1 MTEQALFEEQ
11 EESMDFGGGASEGFS
26 LNPEMVQRILSVA
39 KPLGHNEM
47 PERLNLG
54 FGFIYYG
61 LVRAVRPKHV
71 LVIGSGFGFSVVCL
85 ALGLKDNGEGF
96 LTFVD
101 PGYDVL
107 KDGPWKTV
115 GGRGVWRDAEGVER
129 HFAGFGLESIIR
141 HYRLRSEEFF
151 AGYKEFKLPGID
163 LGFVDGNHSF
173 EHVKHD
179 FVQVLEHSGKNT
191 YILMHDSNI
200 YIRELI
206 RNSGVKRWLNVVKKE
221 KDCFELL
228 DLPFSSGVAII
239 RVIKENPWRSL
250 ELSE

>member
-1 MTEQALFEEQ
+1 
-11 EESMDFGGGASEGFS
+11 
-26 LNPEMVQRILSVA
+26 
-39 KPLGHNEM
+39 M

-61 LVRAVRPKHV
+61 LVRAIRPKHV
-71 LVIGSGFGFSVVCL
+71 LVVGSGFGFSVVCL
-85 ALGLKDNGEGF
+85 GLGLKDNGEGT
-96 LTFVD
+96 LTFID

-115 GGRGVWRDAEGVER
+115 GGRGLWRDSEGVER
-129 HFAGFGLESIIR
+129 HFAGFGLESTIM
-141 HYRLRSEEFF
+141 HYKLRSEEFF
-151 AGYKEFKLPGID
+151 ARYNEFKIPGID

-179 FVQVLEHSGKNT
+179 FIQVLRHSAKNT

-206 RNSGVKRWLNVVKKE
+206 RNSGVKRWLNMMKKE

-239 RVIKENPWRSL
+239 RVLKDKCSESL
-250 ELSE
+250 KLSE